1 VAAGA
6 CVKGMAD
13 FMNSYASILPGARVR
28 SPDGFIG
35 TVERLDYHWADSSE
49 QPDRMIVRSDD
60 GHWRYSIP
68 LMFISG
74 IAQGAF
80 HPIVEL
86 RLNPDELTHYIVEQL
101 EPQQNARPT
110 PAPEPAGNAAAQETT
125 AATSDGEA
133 QSPVL
138 RVPVAVEELIVHKEP
153 ILRGKVHVHKGV
165 ETVEQHVD
173 VPVYHEEAVVER
185 IPADRYD
192 GATATPNEVLIP
204 ILEERLVVRKESVV
218 TEYIRVRKELVR
230 DQKQVRGQVRREVVR
245 FDEERLGDAN
255 ADTYP
260 LLRDTSAAGDK
271 TAAPTERAD
280 HDRERAAQE
289 MAGGPG

>member
-1 VAAGA
+1 
-6 CVKGMAD
+6 
-13 FMNSYASILPGARVR
+13 MNNYASILPGARVR

-68 LMFISG
+68 LMFISA
-74 IAQGAF
+74 IMQGAF

-86 RLNPDELTHYIVEQL
+86 RLNPDELTHYIVEQI
-101 EPQQNARPT
+101 EPQEHARQ
-110 PAPEPAGNAAAQETT
+110 PAAPAGNGAARETP
-125 AATSDGEA
+125 AAMADDDA

-138 RVPVAVEELIVHKEP
+138 RMPVAVEELVVRKQP

-165 ETVEQHVD
+165 ETVEQQVD
-173 VPVYHEEAVVER
+173 LPVYHEEAVIER
-185 IPADRYD
+185 IPAERYD
-192 GATATPNEVLIP
+192 DTAANPNEVLIP
-204 ILEERLVVRKESVV
+204 VLEERLVVRKESVV

-230 DQKQVRGQVRREVVR
+230 EQKQVRGQVRREVLR
-245 FDEERLGDAN
+245 FDEERLGDPN

-260 LLRDTSAAGDK
+260 LLRDTSAPGGTPAP
-271 TAAPTERAD
+271 AAPPEGERD
-280 HDRERAAQE
+280 RAAQE

>member
-1 VAAGA
+1 M
-6 CVKGMAD
+6 KGMAY

-68 LMFISG
+68 LMFING

-86 RLNPDELTHYIVEQL
+86 RLNPDELTHYIIEQVES
-101 EPQQNARPT
+101 QQHTQQA
-110 PAPEPAGNAAAQETT
+110 APAGNGAAHETR
-125 AATSDGEA
+125 AATGDNDAAGA
-133 QSPVL
+133 ML
-138 RVPVAVEELIVHKEP
+138 RVPVAVEELVVHKEP

-173 VPVYHEEAVVER
+173 LPVYHEEAVIER
-185 IPADRYD
+185 IPAERYD
-192 GATATPNEVLIP
+192 GKAADPNEVLIP
-204 ILEERLVVRKESVV
+204 VLEERLVVRKESVV

-255 ADTYP
+255 ADSYP
-260 LLRDTSAAGDK
+260 LLRDTSAAGGE
-271 TAAPTERAD
+271 TAAPAAQTEAERDRAT
-280 HDRERAAQE
+280 QE

>member
-1 VAAGA
+1 
-6 CVKGMAD
+6 
-13 FMNSYASILPGARVR
+13 MNSYASILPGARVR

-68 LMFISG
+68 LMFING

-86 RLNPDELTHYIVEQL
+86 RLNPDELTHYIVEQV
-101 EPQQNARPT
+101 ESQQHTQQVA
-110 PAPEPAGNAAAQETT
+110 PASNGATEAAS
-125 AATSDGEA
+125 AATSDDGA

-138 RVPVAVEELIVHKEP
+138 RVPLAVEELVVHKEP

-165 ETVEQHVD
+165 ETVEQQVD
-173 VPVYHEEAVVER
+173 LPVYHEEAVIER
-185 IPADRYD
+185 IPAARYD
-192 GATATPNEVLIP
+192 GAAADPNEVLIP
-204 ILEERLVVRKESVV
+204 VLEERLVVRKESVV

-230 DQKQVRGQVRREVVR
+230 DQKLVRGQVRREVVR
-245 FDEERLGDAN
+245 FDEERLGNAN
-255 ADTYP
+255 ADGYP
-260 LLRDTSAAGDK
+260 LLRDTSAAGET
-271 TAAPTERAD
+271 TAPAMRTEAE
-280 HDRERAAQE
+280 RERAVE
-289 MAGGPG
+289 ETAGGPG

>member
-1 VAAGA
+1 
-6 CVKGMAD
+6 
-13 FMNSYASILPGARVR
+13 MNSYASILPGARVR

-60 GHWRYSIP
+60 GRWRYSIP
-68 LMFISG
+68 LMFING

-86 RLNPDELTHYIVEQL
+86 RLNPDELTHYIVEQV
-101 EPQQNARPT
+101 EPQQHAQQHAQQAA
-110 PAPEPAGNAAAQETT
+110 PADNGATEAAPAAP
-125 AATSDGEA
+125 DGDA

-138 RVPVAVEELIVHKEP
+138 RVPVAVEELVVHKEP

-173 VPVYHEEAVVER
+173 LPVYHEEAVIER
-185 IPADRYD
+185 IPAEGYD
-192 GATATPNEVLIP
+192 GAAANPNEVLIP
-204 ILEERLVVRKESVV
+204 VLEERLVVRKESVV
-218 TEYIRVRKELVR
+218 SEYIRVRKELVR

-245 FDEERLGDAN
+245 FDEERLGDPN

-260 LLRDTSAAGDK
+260 LLRDMRTSAANDDE
-271 TAAPTERAD
+271 TAAPAA
-280 HDRERAAQE
+280 RE
-289 MAGGPG
+289 